1 VPNKFEDLN
10 MPDED
15 FGMPPSEGMPDP
27 TAEDQPPS
35 DLEPAPEPEPEARE
49 EPEATPKAKPKRGGG
64 VMAVLARADLYT
76 VLLAISL
83 AAVLIAVFCLA
94 MEWGS
99 YGFDR
104 NPKVSA
110 VAPVSQYV
118 LCLDS
123 SVDARADDHMVG

>member
-1 VPNKFEDLN
+1 
-10 MPDED
+10 
-15 FGMPPSEGMPDP
+15 MPPSEGMPDP

-35 DLEPAPEPEPEARE
+35 DLEPAPEPEPEVRE
-49 EPEATPKAKPKRGGG
+49 EPEKTPKAKPKRGGG

-99 YGFDR
+99 YSFER
-104 NPKVSA
+104 NPKVSE
-110 VAPVSQYV
+110 VAPVSRYA

-123 SVDARADDHMVG
+123 SVDARADVHMVG

>member
-1 VPNKFEDLN
+1 

-27 TAEDQPPS
+27 TAEDLPPS
-35 DLEPAPEPEPEARE
+35 DLEPAPEPEVRE
-49 EPEATPKAKPKRGGG
+49 EPEETPVAKPKRGG

-99 YGFDR
+99 YSFER
-104 NPKVSA
+104 NPKVSE
-110 VAPVSQYV
+110 VAPVSRYA

-123 SVDARADDHMVG
+123 SVDARADVHMVG